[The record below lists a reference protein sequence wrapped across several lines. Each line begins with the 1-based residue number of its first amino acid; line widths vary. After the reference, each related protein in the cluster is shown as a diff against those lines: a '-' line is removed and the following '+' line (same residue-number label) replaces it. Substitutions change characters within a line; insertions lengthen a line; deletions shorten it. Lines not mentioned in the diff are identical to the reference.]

1 MTPEEKA
8 KERLARFQEAKK
20 RAEEEKNS
28 HGGYAKEDLPEFKC
42 CVLTKEQPKVIRL
55 IGNSPLMRQVKSD
68 PLIVKRSMCIDDDGH
83 YCTIILSDD
92 RDNLINKLF
101 RTITGKYK
109 YDKETKTK
117 TYDNANKPS
126 FQRFMTNGKSKD
138 QISAYERGMQPD
150 TYYLFNCLDK
160 SDDWCEKN
168 KHTKL
173 LCWDSTSKEVDGEKR
188 TYYTYGVKPS
198 LYNAIFDVQC
208 TKLNRMFDQ
217 FDVVVKRLK
226 EKLGDSYL
234 TILNGDEKTAIEGM
248 GLDPSK
254 VSMEYLTDSE
264 EAYERYDLE
273 DLPFISRPTSYSYF
287 GKVFS
292 KLIKQTD
299 IDFGTNFQSEFA
311 EAIEKEKAEWAK
323 KNAENAEKNEE
334 TKSKSAEDTSTEVES
349 EDEEVAEESTP
360 TTQSFDTMESVETSS
375 DDELPSEVEENPTP
389 TQKVAKVAKVAKF
402 DPMSLVDKY
411 PSIANMSEQDR
422 KLIIGYNV
430 ETDEFKYS
438 TDDLAQCPSCKKDIP
453 DPWSSCVC
461 GVKFE

>member
-28 HGGYAKEDLPEFKC
+28 HGGYVKEDLPEFKC

-101 RTITGKYK
+101 RTIIGKYK

-117 TYDNANKPS
+117 TYENANKPS
-126 FQRFMTNGKSKD
+126 FQRFMTNDKSKD

-273 DLPFISRPTSYSYF
+273 DLAFISRPTSYSYF
-287 GKVFS
+287 GKVFA

-311 EAIEKEKAEWAK
+311 EAIEKEKAEFAK
-323 KNAENAEKNEE
+323 RNAEKANSE
-334 TKSKSAEDTSTEVES
+334 SKAEDTSTEVES
-349 EDEEVAEESTP
+349 EDEVAEEST
-360 TTQSFDTMESVETSS
+360 TTQSFDTMETVETSS

-389 TQKVAKVAKVAKF
+389 TVQKVAKVAKIAKF

-411 PSIANMSEQDR
+411 PSIAKMSEEER
-422 KLIIGYNV
+422 KHIVGYNA
-430 ETDEFKYS
+430 EKDEFEF
-438 TDDLAQCPSCKKDIP
+438 DDNNLCECPECGKTIHDCFTK
-453 DPWSSCVC
+453 CFC
-461 GVKFE
+461 GVEFE